1 MQSVSAF
8 LCGVGDTAWLLSWL
22 ISDLGSLPQ
31 HCTGIPLHDVVPVLF
46 IIVSRGQVYLLYGVM
61 HFLPFSPE
69 AWLFNT
75 CVLFYFSDNI
85 S

>member
-31 HCTGIPLHDVVPVLF
+31 HCTGIPLHDVVSVLF
-46 IIVSRGQVYLLYGVM
+46 IIVS
-61 HFLPFSPE
+61 
-69 AWLFNT
+69 
-75 CVLFYFSDNI
+75 
-85 S
+85 